1 MNVGSLKRGD
11 LVHLRDWDPEK
22 SDWFIRND
30 LVYMIVD
37 THNLPGYDTNQS
49 IDVATIVG
57 DGVRTVV
64 VFQHLVRIE
73 Q

>member
-37 THNLPGYDTNQS
+37 TNNLPGYDTNQS

>member
-30 LVYMIVD
+30 LIYMIVD
-37 THNLPGYDTNQS
+37 THDLPGYDTNQS
-49 IDVATIVG
+49 IDVATIAG
-57 DGVRTVV
+57 GGVHTVV
-64 VFQHLVRIE
+64 MFQHLVRVE
-73 Q
+73 R

>member
-37 THNLPGYDTNQS
+37 THNLPGYDTNHS
-49 IDVATIVG
+49 IDFATIVG

>member
-30 LVYMIVD
+30 LIYMIVD
-37 THNLPGYDTNQS
+37 THDLPGYDTNQS

-57 DGVRTVV
+57 GGVHTVV
-64 VFQHLVRIE
+64 MFQHLVRVE
-73 Q
+73 

>member
-30 LVYMIVD
+30 LIYMIVD
-37 THNLPGYDTNQS
+37 THDLPGYDTNQS

-57 DGVRTVV
+57 GGVHTVV
-64 VFQHLVRIE
+64 MFQHLVRVE